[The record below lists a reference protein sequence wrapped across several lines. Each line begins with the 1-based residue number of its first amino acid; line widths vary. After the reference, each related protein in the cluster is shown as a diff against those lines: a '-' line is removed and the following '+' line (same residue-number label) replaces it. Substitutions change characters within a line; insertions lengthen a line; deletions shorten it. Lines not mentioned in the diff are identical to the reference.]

1 MQPQPAPAPPE
12 ERGPLGGGTGPRL
25 ERPIPRLR
33 TGPVVELFGGYG
45 YARFGS
51 GGNGT
56 GLNGG
61 LASFGWNIKPWLQM
75 VGDNSYNLVTV
86 SGTKNVLYGN
96 HFGLRLFRRGRDR
109 WRTTPFVEALFG
121 GSRLDSTFSGVT
133 ASDNGF
139 SIKAGSGLDISLS
152 QHFAMRLLDV
162 DYYRIPFLLNSQNNY
177 WASTGIV
184 FRLGGG
190 RPQ

>member
-1 MQPQPAPAPPE
+1 V
-12 ERGPLGGGTGPRL
+12 
-25 ERPIPRLR
+25 
-33 TGPVVELFGGYG
+33 PVVELFGGYG

-56 GLNGG
+56 GLNGA

-96 HFGLRLFRRGRDR
+96 HFGLRLFRRGRNR
-109 WRTTPFVEALFG
+109 WGTTPFVEALFG
-121 GSRLDSTFSGVT
+121 GSRLDSTVSGVT

-152 QHFAMRLLDV
+152 SHFAMRLLDV
-162 DYYRIPFLLNSQNNY
+162 DYYRISFLSGSQNNY